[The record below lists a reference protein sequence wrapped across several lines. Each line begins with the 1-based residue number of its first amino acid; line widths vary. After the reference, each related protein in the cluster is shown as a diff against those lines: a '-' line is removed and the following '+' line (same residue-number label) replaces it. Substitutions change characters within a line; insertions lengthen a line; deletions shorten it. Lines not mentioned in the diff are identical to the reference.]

1 MNMAILERDYRI
13 DGIKWLLIVLVTFGH
28 VIEPALSNPIA
39 NKLYSIIYI
48 FHMPLFVFIS
58 GYYANVK
65 DKEKLIS
72 KGFMLLETFLVV
84 MIPQCFYYGSIIP
97 LLTPENSGWYLISLI
112 TWYIIVFLLITN
124 KLVGKI
130 VVRYD
135 GDEGGSC

>member
-1 MNMAILERDYRI
+1 MNMAVLERDYRI

-97 LLTPENSGWYLISLI
+97 FTKSGELRL
-112 TWYIIVFLLITN
+112 VFN
-124 KLVGKI
+124 QPNNLVYYFS
-130 VVRYD
+130 VDYQ
-135 GDEGGSC
+135 

>member
-1 MNMAILERDYRI
+1 MAVLERDYRI

-65 DKEKLIS
+65 NKEKLIS
-72 KGFMLLETFLVV
+72 KGFMLLETFFGCDDSS
-84 MIPQCFYYGSIIP
+84 M
-97 LLTPENSGWYLISLI
+97 
-112 TWYIIVFLLITN
+112 FLLWKYHPFT
-124 KLVGKI
+124 KSGELRLVFNQPNNL
-130 VVRYD
+130 VYYFSVDYQ
-135 GDEGGSC
+135 

>member
-1 MNMAILERDYRI
+1 MAVLERDYRI

-84 MIPQCFYYGSIIP
+84 MIPQCFLLWKYHPFTKSGELRLVFNQPNNLVYYFSVD
-97 LLTPENSGWYLISLI
+97 YQ
-112 TWYIIVFLLITN
+112 
-124 KLVGKI
+124 
-130 VVRYD
+130 
-135 GDEGGSC
+135 

>member
-1 MNMAILERDYRI
+1 MAVLERDYRI

-65 DKEKLIS
+65 DNNARKR
-72 KGFMLLETFLVV
+72 TRVA
-84 MIPQCFYYGSIIP
+84 
-97 LLTPENSGWYLISLI
+97 YLQPYRL
-112 TWYIIVFLLITN
+112 
-124 KLVGKI
+124 
-130 VVRYD
+130 
-135 GDEGGSC
+135 

>member
-1 MNMAILERDYRI
+1 MAVLERDYRI

-72 KGFMLLETFLVV
+72 KGFAFGNIFGCDDSSM
-84 MIPQCFYYGSIIP
+84 
-97 LLTPENSGWYLISLI
+97 
-112 TWYIIVFLLITN
+112 FLLWKYHPFT
-124 KLVGKI
+124 KSGELRLVFNQPNNL
-130 VVRYD
+130 VYYFSVDYQ
-135 GDEGGSC
+135 

>member
-84 MIPQCFYYGSIIP
+84 MIPQCFLWKYHPFTKSGELRLVFNQPNNLVYYSFFVD
-97 LLTPENSGWYLISLI
+97 YQ
-112 TWYIIVFLLITN
+112 
-124 KLVGKI
+124 
-130 VVRYD
+130 
-135 GDEGGSC
+135 

>member
-1 MNMAILERDYRI
+1 MAVLERDYRI

-72 KGFMLLETFLVV
+72 KGIMLLETFLVV
-84 MIPQCFYYGSIIP
+84 MIPQCFTKSGELRLVFNQPNNLVYYSFFVD
-97 LLTPENSGWYLISLI
+97 YQ
-112 TWYIIVFLLITN
+112 
-124 KLVGKI
+124 
-130 VVRYD
+130 
-135 GDEGGSC
+135 

>member
-1 MNMAILERDYRI
+1 MNMAVLERDYRI

-72 KGFMLLETFLVV
+72 KGFMLLE
-84 MIPQCFYYGSIIP
+84 M
-97 LLTPENSGWYLISLI
+97 
-112 TWYIIVFLLITN
+112 FLLWKYHPFT
-124 KLVGKI
+124 KSGELRLVFNQPNNL
-130 VVRYD
+130 VYYFSVDYQ
-135 GDEGGSC
+135 

>member
-1 MNMAILERDYRI
+1 MAVLERDYRI

-72 KGFMLLETFLVV
+72 KGFMLFGNIFGCDDSS
-84 MIPQCFYYGSIIP
+84 M
-97 LLTPENSGWYLISLI
+97 
-112 TWYIIVFLLITN
+112 FLLWKYHPFT
-124 KLVGKI
+124 KSGELRLVFNQPNNL
-130 VVRYD
+130 VYYFSVDYQ
-135 GDEGGSC
+135 

>member
-1 MNMAILERDYRI
+1 MNMAVLERDYRI

-97 LLTPENSGWYLISLI
+97 LLNPENSGWYLISLI
-112 TWYIIVFLLITN
+112 TLKSATYRV
-124 KLVGKI
+124 
-130 VVRYD
+130 
-135 GDEGGSC
+135 